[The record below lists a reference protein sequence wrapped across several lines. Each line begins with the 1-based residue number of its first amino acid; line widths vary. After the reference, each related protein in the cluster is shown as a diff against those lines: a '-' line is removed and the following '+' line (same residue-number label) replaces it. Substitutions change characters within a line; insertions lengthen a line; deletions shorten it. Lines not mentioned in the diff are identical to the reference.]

1 MVASG
6 QIDWFASALMDIAAV
21 AAHSASSE
29 TPLYLHI
36 SIYVTCLCNPEAVPL
51 IPNCDVSIV
60 RPSPYRLMME
70 LITPPRLDTGAA
82 TAPPC
87 IPSSS
92 SPNAKPKSYLPNDEG
107 QFIKS
112 DGPQSDIVFIDEED
126 PVPIPVKLPWI
137 RPGGGVAVCASGP
150 ESLMRETA
158 NAVSRV
164 KMSKKGRN
172 LGDVALHTELFS
184 L

>member
-21 AAHSASSE
+21 AAHSASSK

-36 SIYVTCLCNPEAVPL
+36 SIYVTCLCNPEAVPH
-51 IPNCDVSIV
+51 IPNCDVSII
-60 RPSPYRLMME
+60 RPSPYRLLME

-82 TAPPC
+82 TAPP
-87 IPSSS
+87 SSS
-92 SPNAKPKSYLPNDEG
+92 SPNAKPKSHLPNER
-107 QFIKS
+107 QFIES
-112 DGPQSDIVFIDEED
+112 DGPQSDIVFIDEES
-126 PVPIPVKLPWI
+126 PVPVPVKLPWI

-150 ESLMRETA
+150 ESLIRETA

-164 KMSKKGRN
+164 KMSKRGHV

-184 L
+184 F